1 MLTPVVRELR
11 DLIPAEVS
19 LTDVEVATP
28 LDQLAR
34 LETELSLVHE
44 ELHRATI
51 ERDRAL
57 NRLRAMH
64 SKVLAA
70 KHVLT

>member
-1 MLTPVVRELR
+1 
-11 DLIPAEVS
+11 
-19 LTDVEVATP
+19 
-28 LDQLAR
+28 
-34 LETELSLVHE
+34 
-44 ELHRATI
+44 LHRATI

-57 NRLRAMH
+57 NRLRAVH

>member
-1 MLTPVVRELR
+1 MLTPVVHELR
-11 DLIPAEVS
+11 DRIPPEESLI
-19 LTDVEVATP
+19 DVEITT

-34 LETELSLVHE
+34 LETELNLVHQ

-70 KHVLT
+70 KHVLA